1 MKPTVRIFKDLAQ
14 LSRAAA
20 EMFVTL
26 AAQAIHERGRFLVA
40 LSGGSTPTALYRLL
54 ARVPIDWTR
63 VQVMD
68 RRGKYCSSTSPFHRR
83 IFTASLRNWNL
94 TWLQWTTPAS

>member
-26 AAQAIHERGRFLVA
+26 AATVSGRA
-40 LSGGSTPTALYRLL
+40 
-54 ARVPIDWTR
+54 
-63 VQVMD
+63 
-68 RRGKYCSSTSPFHRR
+68 
-83 IFTASLRNWNL
+83 
-94 TWLQWTTPAS
+94 